1 MDLDKHFLVKPGSK
15 PHLKDRDPNETLGTK
30 RSDKAL
36 EKTLDQLRSLQH
48 LLYADKT
55 HALLIV
61 LQALDAGGKDGT
73 ISHVMS
79 GVNPQGCQVTSFK
92 QPTAEELAHDFLWRC
107 HKATPSLGNIGIFN
121 RSYYEDVLVVR
132 VHKLVPKEVWH
143 KRYRDINDFEHILTG
158 NKVTILKFFLHI
170 SEEEQKKRLEARIQD
185 PTRNWKFSMADVEER
200 RHWDDYMKAYED
212 ALEKCST
219 DRAPWYVIPSNDKW
233 FRNYLIAELIVRTL
247 DGMGLKYPRPSVDIS
262 KVVLD

>member
-1 MDLDKHFLVKPGSK
+1 
-15 PHLKDRDPNETLGTK
+15 
-30 RSDKAL
+30 
-36 EKTLDQLRSLQH
+36 
-48 LLYADKT
+48 
-55 HALLIV
+55 
-61 LQALDAGGKDGT
+61 
-73 ISHVMS
+73 MS